1 MTAMSQ
7 KRNSASTPLGVRFTA
22 KADMMATPFAP
33 ATVWVEF
40 VNREPQAAGKASLRS
55 IAEEKNEAGNSVAH
69 G

>member
-1 MTAMSQ
+1 
-7 KRNSASTPLGVRFTA
+7 
-22 KADMMATPFAP
+22 MMATPFAP
-33 ATVWVEF
+33 ATGWVEF